1 MSDSLEAE
9 TSIPL
14 APRNYDI
21 RKAIKVLLLSFQY
34 PIQHLTD
41 WMRSAISIVG
51 GEEEMSSKT
60 PYMIIYLRKE
70 FRDLKIEGE
79 AEAKRRGFPSFGA
92 YLAALLKHD
101 LLASR

>member
-1 MSDSLEAE
+1 M
-9 TSIPL
+9 PF
-14 APRNYDI
+14 
-21 RKAIKVLLLSFQY
+21 VSFHNQLRY
-34 PIQHLTD
+34 LTGRA
-41 WMRSAISIVG
+41 RSAISIVG

-60 PYMIIYLRKE
+60 PYLIVYWRKE